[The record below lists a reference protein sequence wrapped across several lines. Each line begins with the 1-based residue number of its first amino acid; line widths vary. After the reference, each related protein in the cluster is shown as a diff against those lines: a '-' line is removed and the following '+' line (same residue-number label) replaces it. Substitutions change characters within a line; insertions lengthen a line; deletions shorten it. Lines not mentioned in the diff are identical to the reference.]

1 MADEKAKKKAGK
13 KVEKAVR
20 KAVKRDVSGELLE
33 RAVEHGMAGV
43 AQKKSVAKSLTA
55 AEAAEA
61 KTA

>member
-1 MADEKAKKKAGK
+1 MADEKAKKKAAK

-20 KAVKRDVSGELLE
+20 KALKKGVSGEILE

-43 AQKKSVAKSLTA
+43 AQKKSVAKSETA
-55 AEAAEA
+55 EDGAEA